1 MKNRLAVLLSLGL
14 ILSMCACGGNDTAND
29 TATEK
34 ATEAV
39 TKAVTEDTVLD
50 VADDGAEIT
59 SDEGVEDATEA
70 APEKVER
77 VIHDIASVTD
87 AGDGKY
93 TCTYDGIEHDFILCA
108 PEETAG
114 APLIVLLHGY
124 GQSAEIMKSTINMDV
139 EANAAGY
146 GVLYVSGS
154 CSPNVTPSLLGW
166 NSGTVG
172 FGIMGYDDVGFLIA
186 LANYMK
192 QEYSFAE
199 DRIYAGGFS
208 NGAFMTHRL
217 AMENDGTYAGFISV
231 AGKMPESIWENKNET
246 NDVSFF
252 QITGEKDNIIG
263 KHSDGSFKNFKDP
276 AIEDV
281 MEYWATT
288 SGLSL
293 SETVELENGELK
305 KYSADGKKNQVW
317 DCFIKDCGHSWP
329 TADINKVDANALIL
343 EFTESL
349 K

>member
-1 MKNRLAVLLSLGL
+1 MKKGLAVLLTLGL
-14 ILSMCACGGNDTAND
+14 IFSMCACGGNDTATD
-29 TATEK
+29 TSVEKDTEVV
-34 ATEAV
+34 TEAMSQDTDSDIAEV
-39 TKAVTEDTVLD
+39 T
-50 VADDGAEIT
+50 
-59 SDEGVEDATEA
+59 DEGSEEIADGSAEEIAEAT
-70 APEKVER
+70 PKR

-93 TCTYDGIEHDFILCA
+93 TCTYDDVEHDFILCA

-124 GQSAEIMKSTINMDV
+124 GQSAEIMKSNTHMDV

-146 GVLYVSGS
+146 GVLYVNGS
-154 CSPNVTPSLLGW
+154 CSPYVTISSLGW
-166 NSGTVG
+166 NSGNPG
-172 FGIMGYDDVGFLIA
+172 MGITGYDDVGFLIA

-208 NGAFMTHRL
+208 NGAFMVHRL
-217 AMENDGTYAGFISV
+217 AMENDGTYSGFISV
-231 AGKMPESIWENKNET
+231 AGIMSEPVWENKNET

-252 QITGEKDNIIG
+252 QITGEKDNVVP
-263 KHSDGSFKNFKDP
+263 KRSDASAEHSKAP
-276 AIEDV
+276 VIEDV
-281 MEYWATT
+281 MDYWVTT

-293 SETVELENGELK
+293 SETVELEGGELK
-305 KYSADGKKNQVW
+305 KYSADDKKNQVW
-317 DCFIKDCGHSWP
+317 DLFVKDGDHSWP
-329 TADINKVDANALIL
+329 SAGINKVDTNALIL